1 MNNKRILLSL
11 SFIFIFLST
20 FAKKDTTKITINAP
34 DSVYQTTVDSGKNYK
49 VTLKNDAK
57 ADIAIKLKIITM
69 PQSASL
75 SININDTVETLNW
88 QEGQTYVFKTYDNT
102 GQCSIDLIGAT
113 EYDETQLNIAY
124 SFTKLVN
131 DEISDYTDRL
141 NFIRTMFVDQKEK
154 YNNKVAS
161 VLFDDLTR
169 YQVNIYNWYCI
180 VGTSECSSCSDGLLL
195 YFVDIDHSSR
205 SSMGTKDI
213 LLKILI
219 DETYFVS
226 DINDILET
234 KYENDESTDWGQDFI
249 NYYKDKVITNLKV
262 IEVGK

>member
-1 MNNKRILLSL
+1 MNIKRILLPL
-11 SFIFIFLST
+11 SFIFIFFPT
-20 FAKKDTTKITINAP
+20 FAKKNTNKITVNAP
-34 DSVYQTTVDSGKNYK
+34 DSVYQTTVAPGKNYK
-49 VTLKNDAK
+49 VTVKNDAK

-75 SININDTVETLNW
+75 SVNINNNVETLDW

-113 EYDETQLNIAY
+113 EFEKLNITY
-124 SFTKLVN
+124 SFTELVN

-161 VLFDDLTR
+161 VLFDDLTK
-169 YQVNIYNWYCI
+169 YQANIYNWYCI
-180 VGTSECSSCSDGLLL
+180 LGTSECSSCSNGLLL
-195 YFVDIDHSSR
+195 YFVEMDHSSR
-205 SSMGTKDI
+205 SSMGVKDI

-249 NYYKDKVITNLKV
+249 NYYKDKVITNLEV